1 LYWTKLDSFHACNLE
16 VLRRTNFRKHM
27 HKTFCEQQ
35 NLDLSFP
42 TWNLEL
48 LRALKG
54 WKGFKQGDSPHV
66 FRCSFCRFGTPCR
79 KKPALPPTVRYRG
92 YECCANVCNVN
103 VLGGY
108 LGSGPFSR
116 CCFAL
121 CRYANLAGGFAFRPL
136 RWFFGLV
143 VCLLLSMP
151 LIQPADCTANKRSCF
166 DYDLYLIGLFL
177 LQRTEPSSCIGR
189 TPREKNAT

>member
-1 LYWTKLDSFHACNLE
+1 
-16 VLRRTNFRKHM
+16 M

-79 KKPALPPTVRYRG
+79 KKPALPPTVRHRG

-151 LIQPADCTANKRSCF
+151 LIQPADCTANKRSFF

-177 LQRTEPSSCIGR
+177 LPRTEPSSCIGR
-189 TPREKNAT
+189 TPREKMQREHVRLSGYSRLHGMQ